1 MDVKKDVRQTMRK
14 LARLVIS
21 FKQELEFASDV
32 SELYKKENIKYLRPS
47 H

>member
-21 FKQELEFASDV
+21 FKQELETASDV
-32 SELYKKENIKYLRPS
+32 SDIYKKEKHKIS
-47 H
+47 SSGH